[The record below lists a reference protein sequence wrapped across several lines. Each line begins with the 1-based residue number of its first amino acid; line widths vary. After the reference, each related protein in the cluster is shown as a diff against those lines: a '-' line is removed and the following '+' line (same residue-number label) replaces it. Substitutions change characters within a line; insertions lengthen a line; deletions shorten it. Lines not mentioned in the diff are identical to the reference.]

1 MSGDDRLRD
10 YLRRATA
17 DLQET
22 RRQLRDVTERAREP
36 IAIVG
41 MACRYPGGVATPEEL
56 WSLVAAGREGISG
69 FPTDRGW
76 DVDALYD
83 PDLTRPG
90 TSYVDRGGFLAGSGE
105 FDADFFGM
113 SPREATATDP
123 QQRLILETS
132 WEALEHAGVDPSG
145 LRRSR
150 TGVYVGVM
158 APDYAIG
165 YGRDV
170 PEAEGLLSTG
180 SHGSVV
186 SGRVAYAFG
195 LEGPAV
201 SVDTAC
207 SSSLVALH
215 LAAQALRSGECD
227 LALVGGVTVMSTPET
242 FTEFARQRGLA
253 PDGRVKAFADGA
265 DGTAWGEGAGV
276 LVVERL
282 SDARRHGHRVL
293 AVVRGSAVNQDGAS
307 NGLTAPNG
315 PSQERVISQ
324 ALTAAGLVAA
334 DVDVVE
340 AHGTGTALGDPIEAQ
355 ALLGTYGRGRR
366 TPLWLGSVKS
376 NLGHTQAAAGVA
388 GVIKMVMAMRHGLLP
403 KTLHVDAPSSK
414 VNWSG
419 GAVELLTEARQ
430 WPRAEGRPRRAGVS
444 SFGFSGTNAHVI
456 LEEPPVEDEAS
467 VSSGTEGP
475 AVPVP
480 VPVPVV
486 VSAKSEVALR
496 AQAERLAGFMAEHD
510 EADVLDVAVQLT
522 RRAGLEHRVVLPVA
536 AADREGLLAGLRA
549 LAAGELE
556 PASMVRGRVRPG
568 RVAVLFSGQGAQR
581 AGMGRELCAAFPVF
595 ARAFDE
601 ACSLLEAELTAEVVT
616 GLAGG
621 VGLREIILGEGDVLD
636 QTVFAQAGLF
646 AFETALYRL
655 LESFGVRPDFVAGHS
670 LGEIT
675 AAHVAGVL
683 DLADACRLVAARGR
697 LMQALPAGGA
707 MAAIGCGEEEIAPVL
722 AGHDQVAVAAVN
734 APGAVVVSGAAD
746 QVAEVVEWA
755 RQRGYR
761 TRPLRV
767 SHAFHSPLMEP
778 MLEEFAA
785 VAASLVFHPPTVAL
799 VSGVTGQP
807 AGSQITE
814 PGYWVEHVQQPVRF
828 ADVVTTLRG
837 HGVGCFIEAGPDAQL
852 TPMIEQTLAHHD
864 DEDRRDGEEPSAVAL
879 LRRDRDETAQLVAG
893 LGLAWTRGTGVD
905 WTAWPAWTP
914 GAGPRIGHLDLP
926 TYAFQRRYYW
936 LLPPGRPQ
944 SGGAAVTDRPSVFKV
959 AWRQLEPAS
968 AVATG
973 DTFVIDSTGV
983 ADADDVIERVRSA
996 LRTVLADLQG
1006 WFGEGDTRP
1015 VVVVTRGAVAV
1026 ADGEVPDPAQAA
1038 VWGLVRAAQS
1048 EEPGRI
1054 TLVDLD
1060 PEVEDAAVPAAVDG
1074 GEDGL
1079 ADDVRAALAC
1089 GEPEVALRGGGWWV
1103 PRLSH
1108 VESVGLDG
1116 RASSS
1121 PGGEEEGGEESV
1133 TAWPTDGTTLITGGT
1148 GGLGALVAR
1157 HLVTEHGVRHLL
1169 LVSRRGMDA
1178 PGAAE
1183 LRDELAGLNAEVT
1196 VAAVDVADRDALAAL
1211 LEGISDANPLRAVVH
1226 AAGVVDD
1233 GVISSLSAERVEA
1246 VLRPK
1251 VDAAWHLHELT
1262 RDGELARFVVFSS
1275 LAGVVDGAG
1284 QGNYAAA
1291 NAFVDALAVARAGE
1305 GLPAVSLAWGPWSE
1319 ERGMAGRIG
1328 ARDEARMRAAGLVSL
1343 TADQGLA
1350 LLDAGLEA
1358 GQPHLVAARFV
1369 PSALGRRGD
1378 LPAMLRELA
1387 GPAARPIVDPS
1398 EAPAAGTDGVPPVV
1412 AELAHLSAPQRQRR
1426 LLDVVCG
1433 QAAATLGHDSAE
1445 AIDADRPFQEFGFDS
1460 LTAVELRNRLHTVT
1474 GLRLTPTLVFDH
1486 PTPRALAAHLDAA
1499 LSGTVARRPVPAATP
1514 SGSAG
1519 DPIVVVGMACRFPGQ
1534 VTSPEDLWQLL
1545 VDDRDGITGFP
1556 TDRGWNL
1563 GSLFH
1568 PDPDHSGTSYV
1579 RTGGFLSGAAD
1590 FDPEFFALSP
1600 REAVAMDP
1608 QQRLILETSWEAL
1621 EQAGIDPSG
1630 LRGTPTGVF
1639 TGVMANDY
1647 GSGALTTPE
1656 AEGLVATGTQGSV
1669 VSGRVSYA
1677 FGLEGPAVSVD
1688 TACSSSLVA
1697 LHLAAQALRSGECD
1711 LALAGG
1717 VTVMATPDAFVE
1729 FSRQRG
1735 LAADGRCKSF
1745 AEAADGVGWG
1755 EGVGVLVVE
1764 RLSDARRN
1772 GHRVLAVLRGSA
1784 VNQDGAS
1791 NGLTAPN
1798 GPSQERV
1805 IAQALAAAELTPGDV
1820 DVVEAHGTGTAL
1832 GDPIEAQALLA
1843 AYGQDRQ
1850 SPLWLGSVKSNL
1862 GHTQAAAGVAGVIKM
1877 ILAMRHGLL
1886 PKTLHVDAPS
1896 SKVDWSGGAVEL
1908 LTEPQP
1914 WPQDAD
1920 RPRRAGVSSFG
1931 ISGTNA
1937 HVILEEPPAVGADTV
1952 APTAEIAADAVRD
1965 DGEPTQERAAISA
1978 TASDE
1983 MEDTA
1988 ATPLLPVLLSAK
2000 SEAALR
2006 AQAGRLAGFVAEHD
2020 AAGPVEVAAGLAR
2033 RAALEH
2039 RAVLPAADREAL
2051 LAGLRALATDEPAAA
2066 VVGRVRPGRVAVL
2079 FSGQGAQRP
2088 GMGRELYAAFPAF
2101 ARAFD
2106 EACELL
2112 EAELTAEVVT
2122 DLAGGMGLRGII
2134 LGEGDVLDQ
2143 TVFAQAGLFAF
2154 ETALYR
2160 LLESLG
2166 VRPDFVAGHSLG
2178 EITAAH
2184 VAGVLDLADACR
2196 LVAARGRLMQ
2206 ALPAGGAMA
2215 AIGCGE
2221 EEIAPVLAGHDQV
2234 AVAAVNAPG
2243 AVVVSG
2249 AAGQVEQVIEWA
2261 RQQGYRTRQLRV
2273 SHAFHSP
2280 LMEPMLAEFRQVV
2293 AGLTLR
2299 RPELALVSNVSGE
2312 LAGEEI
2318 TEPGYWV
2325 EHVRRPVRF
2334 ADTVTTLQGHG
2345 VGCFIEAGPDAQ
2357 LTPMI
2362 EQTLTHLDGEESSV
2376 VALLRRD
2383 RDETSQLIAGL
2394 GQAWTCGIGV
2404 DWTAWPTDPAGAR
2417 ADDLD
2422 LPTYPFQHR
2431 RYWLQSAPSGDPAAL
2446 GQTAADHPILGAVVE
2461 QPDGGAILTGR
2472 LSVTAQPWLVDHA
2485 INGTP
2490 ILPGTAFVELALHA
2504 GDQVGCPAVDELT
2517 LHTPLPIADTSGG
2530 IVVQVIVTAPGEDGR
2545 RQIGIHSKDD
2555 HGNWTRHA
2563 TGTLTP
2569 TPAIPADLSH
2579 AWPPPGAEPLN
2590 ATGLYDRLVDHGYGY
2605 GPAFHGLARAWQH
2618 GDDLY
2623 ADITLPE
2630 EAGQTTRYGLH
2641 PALFDATTHVALLAG
2656 EDAREG
2662 GPLIP
2667 FNWNGVTLHAIG
2679 ATALRVR
2686 LHPEPDGGFRLD
2698 LADPTGRPVATLETV
2713 ASRPAAEADPSA
2725 PTAASVARWV
2735 TEVVWRPL
2743 TGASAADNGGEP
2755 ALRDGTAVV
2764 DATGD
2769 VGDTAGDLPDKV
2781 RLRVGAVLAELQA
2794 RLAEE
2799 DQQPVLVATR
2809 GAVAV
2814 TDGET
2819 PDPAGAAVWGLVR
2832 AAQQEH
2838 PGRITLVDLE
2848 PARTRGR
2855 TAAADGRGA
2864 QSKLSTLESSALSG
2878 DEPEVA
2884 IRSDRSWVPR
2894 LERARLG
2901 EEPAAVAWPVDG
2913 TTLITGGTGGLGALV
2928 ARHLVAEHGVRHLLL
2943 VSRRGLDAPGAAE
2956 LRDELAEQGAEV
2968 TVAACDVADRD
2979 ALAVLLEGIS
2989 DANPLRA
2996 VVHAAGVVDDGVI
3009 SSLSAERV
3017 GAVLRPKVDAAWH
3030 LDELTRKRDVAR
3042 FVVFSSLAGTLG
3054 AAGQGNYA
3062 AANAALDAF
3071 AVSRVGAGLPA
3082 VSLAWGVWDAEEGMA
3097 GRLSDRERE
3106 RMVREGLIPLS
3117 AGVGLSVLDRVV
3129 AEDRRGVV
3137 VAAGWSLGA
3146 LRAGSAER
3154 LPALLRDLVGVRR
3167 RAAADVP
3174 AGGGSFAD
3182 RLADLSAA
3190 ERQAAVTELVRA
3202 QAAAVLGYGAAES
3215 VPVDRAFQELGV
3227 DSLMAVDLRNRLG
3240 RAVGLTLPATL
3251 IFDHPSVKALTEFV
3265 LRRLVGGQ
3273 ADQRRTRRPAA
3284 VTDDP
3289 VVIVGMA
3296 CRYPGGVD
3304 DPERLWRL
3312 LVDGVDTVG
3321 GFPGDRGWDV
3331 AGLYDP
3337 EPGKPGRSY
3346 AREGGFLY
3354 GAAEF
3359 DPAFFG
3365 ISPRE
3370 AAEMDPQERQ
3380 FLEVCWAGLERA
3392 GIDPT
3397 SLRESSA
3404 GVFAGVM
3411 YHDYAP
3417 SGTGGAT
3424 ISGRVAYTLGLEG
3437 PAVSVDTACSS
3448 SLVALHLA
3456 AQALRS
3462 GECDLAL
3469 AGGVTV
3475 MATPDAFV
3483 EFSRQRG
3490 LAADGRCKSFAE
3502 AADGVGWG
3510 EGVGVLVVERLSD
3523 ARRNGHRVLAVLRGS
3538 AVNHDGASN
3547 GLTAPNGPSQER
3559 VIAQALASAGIGP
3572 EQVDVVEGHGTGT
3585 ALGDPI
3591 EAQAL
3596 LAAYGQDRQSP
3607 LWLGSVKSNLGHT
3620 QAAAGV
3626 AGIIKMILAM
3636 RHGLLPKTL
3645 HVDAPSSKVDWSG
3658 GTVELLT
3665 EAQPW
3670 PRAADRTRRAGV
3682 SSFGISGT
3690 NAHIILEEPPAEE
3703 EPLREPRTGE
3713 PSGERDSHAATTAEG
3728 DPVPM
3733 PVAVSAKSE
3742 AALRAQAGQLAE
3754 FMTEHDEADVLD
3766 VAVELTR
3773 RAALE
3778 HRAVLPAADREGLLA
3793 GLRALITGEPA
3804 AAVVGRVRPGRVA
3817 VLFSGQGA
3825 QRPGMGRE
3833 LYAAFPVFARAF
3845 DEACELLEA
3854 ELTAEVVTDLAG
3866 GVRLR
3871 ELILGEGDGS
3881 AADGVLDQTVFAQ
3894 AGLFAFETALFR
3906 LLESFGVRPDFVA
3919 GHSLGEI
3926 TAAHVAGVLDL
3937 ADACRL
3943 VAARGPLMQALP
3955 AGGAMAAIGCGEEE
3969 IAPVLHGDISVAAV
3983 NAPGA
3988 VVVSG
3993 AAEQVAEVVE
4003 WAQQQGYRTRQLRV
4017 SHAFHSPLMEP
4028 MLAEFEQV
4036 VAGLTL
4042 RRPELAL
4049 VSNVSGELAGEEITD
4064 PGYWVEHV
4072 RRPVR
4077 FADTVT
4083 TLQGHGVSCF
4093 IEAGPDAQLT
4103 PMIEQALAHDDNED
4117 SRDGEAPSVVALLRR
4132 DRDETAQLVAGLG
4145 LAWTRGIGVDWT
4157 AWPTGA
4163 RPGHLDLPTY
4173 PFQHRRYWVHS
4184 APAGDPAALGLG
4196 AADHPILGAVVEQP
4210 DGGAILTG
4218 RLSVTAQPWLVD
4230 HAINGTP
4237 ILPGTAF
4244 VELALRAGDQVGCPV
4259 IDELTLHAPL
4269 PIPDTTESITLQIIL
4284 SSPDE
4289 DGRHQ
4294 IGIHSKDDHGHWTQ
4308 HATGTLTPVI
4318 PADTP
4323 ADLSDAWPPPG
4334 AQPLDTTG
4342 LYDRLVDHGYG
4353 YGPAFH
4359 GLTRAWADGDDL
4371 YAEVSLPTDVAD
4383 PAGYGVH
4390 PALLDAALHVGML
4403 AGQDGG
4409 QGEEGPLIP
4418 FNWNGITLHAAGA
4431 TTLRV
4436 RSRRLD
4442 GDAVTRLDVADPAG
4456 RPVVS
4461 VEALTARPLAP
4472 GQLSGAVPSRW
4483 LYEVA
4488 WRPLAAEISAGA
4500 GALDVA
4506 MLNVAS
4512 SAGAGSAAPG
4522 AGAGGAEP
4530 VDGDVPVRVRRA
4542 VGDVLGELQTWL
4554 AEGDTRPVVVV
4565 TRGAV
4570 AVADGETPD
4579 PAQAAVW
4586 GLVRAAQAEEPGR
4599 ITLVDLD
4606 PEAQDAQAAF
4616 GEEGASASAV
4626 PVTIDGSEDG
4636 LSGGVRAA
4644 LASGEPE
4651 VALRD
4656 GRLWASRMTHI
4667 TSPDPDGGAFSPGKV
4682 GGKDADMTWPVD
4694 GTTLITGGT
4703 GGLGAL
4709 VARHLVVEH
4718 GVRHLLL
4725 VSRRGLDAPGA
4736 AELRD
4741 ELAEQGAE
4749 VTVAACDVGDRDALA
4764 ALLEGISDAN
4774 PLRAVVHAAGVVDD
4788 GVISSLSAERVE
4800 AVLRPKVDA
4809 AWHLDEL
4816 TRKRDVARFVVFSSL
4831 AGTLGAAG
4839 QGNYAAANAALD
4851 ALAVSRVGAGLPAVS
4866 LAWGVWDAEE
4876 GMAGRL
4882 SDRERE
4888 RMVREGL
4895 IPLSAGVGLS
4905 VLDRVVAEDRRGV
4918 VVAAGWS
4925 LGALRAGPAER
4936 LPALLRDLVG
4946 VRRRAAADVP
4956 AGGGSFADRL
4966 ADLSAAERQAAVLEL
4981 VRARAA
4987 AVLGHDSPASV
4998 PVDQAFQELGVDS
5011 LAAVE
5016 LRNGLGAA
5024 LGLRLPTT
5032 LVFDHPSVR
5041 AVVDYLIK
5049 RIAPKTDG
5057 GDHGAADGRDE
5068 TAIRAALQTVPLAT
5082 LRAAGLLD
5090 ALLELAGVR
5099 PDGANGAAAPDETAD
5114 LDAIDEL
5121 DAESLIRM
5129 ALNNGQPDD
5138 ETEEG

>member
-22 RRQLRDVTERAREP
+22 RRQLREVTERAREP

-56 WSLVAAGREGISG
+56 WTLVADGREGFSG

-83 PDLTRPG
+83 PDLSRPG
-90 TSYVDRGGFLAGSGE
+90 TSYVNRGGFLESSGQ

-253 PDGRVKAFADGA
+253 PDGRVKAFADAA
-265 DGTAWGEGAGV
+265 DGTAWGEGVGV

-282 SDARRHGHRVL
+282 SDARRNGHRVL

-315 PSQERVISQ
+315 PSQERVIAQ
-324 ALTAAGLVAA
+324 ALAAAGLVSA

-355 ALLGTYGRGRR
+355 ALLATYGRGRR
-366 TPLWLGSVKS
+366 SPLWLGSVKS

-430 WPRAEGRPRRAGVS
+430 WPRVEGRPRRAGVS

-456 LEEPPVEDEAS
+456 LEEPPVEEPTAEEAS
-467 VSSGTEGP
+467 SGP
-475 AVPVP
+475 AVP

-486 VSAKSEVALR
+486 VSAKSEAALR
-496 AQAERLAGFMAEHD
+496 AQAGRLAGFVAEHGQV
-510 EADVLDVAVQLT
+510 DVLDVAVALT
-522 RRAGLEHRVVLPVA
+522 RRAGLEHRVVVPVA
-536 AADREGLLAGLRA
+536 AADRDGLLAGLRA
-549 LAAGELE
+549 LAAGE
-556 PASMVRGRVRPG
+556 PAASVVQGRVRPG
-568 RVAVLFSGQGAQR
+568 RVAVVFSGQGAQR
-581 AGMGRELCAAFPVF
+581 AGMGRELYTAFPVF

-601 ACSLLEAELTAEVVT
+601 ACALLEAEFSAADV
-616 GLAGG
+616 AGD
-621 VGLREIILGEGDVLD
+621 LREIILGERGADGVLD

-670 LGEIT
+670 LGEIS

-707 MAAIGCGEEEIAPVL
+707 MAAIGCGEDEIVPVL
-722 AGHDQVAVAAVN
+722 HGDVSVAAVN
-734 APGAVVVSGAAD
+734 APGAVVVSGAAGQVD
-746 QVAEVVEWA
+746 QVVEWA
-755 RQRGYR
+755 RERGYR

-778 MLEEFAA
+778 MLAEFAA
-785 VAASLVFHPPTVAL
+785 VASSLAFHPPTVAL
-799 VSGVTGQP
+799 VSGVSGQL
-807 AGSQITE
+807 AGPRITE
-814 PGYWVEHVQQPVRF
+814 PGYWVEHVQRAVRF

-837 HGVGCFIEAGPDAQL
+837 NGVGCFLEAGPDAQL
-852 TPMIEQTLAHHD
+852 APMIEQTLAY
-864 DEDRRDGEEPSAVAL
+864 EDGEEPSVVAL

-893 LGLAWTRGTGVD
+893 LGQAWTSGTGVD
-905 WTAWPAWTP
+905 WTAWPAWAT
-914 GAGPRIGHLDLP
+914 GAGRAGARIGDLDLP
-926 TYAFQRRYYW
+926 TYAFQRRHYW

-944 SGGAAVTDRPSVFKV
+944 SGGAAGTDRPSVFEV
-959 AWRQLEPAS
+959 AWRQAGAAS
-968 AVATG
+968 APLGAADAG
-973 DTFVIDSTGV
+973 DTLVIDSTDG
-983 ADADDVIERVRSA
+983 AQDAGDVIERVRSA
-996 LRTVLADLQG
+996 LRTVLGDLQG
-1006 WFGEGDTRP
+1006 WFTEGDPRP
-1015 VVVVTRGAVAV
+1015 VAVVTRGAVAV
-1026 ADGEVPDPAQAA
+1026 ADGETPDPVQAA

-1054 TLVDLD
+1054 TLIDLD
-1060 PEVEDAAVPAAVDG
+1060 PEPEGAQAALGEEEASASAVPAAVDG

-1079 ADDVRAALAC
+1079 ADEVRAALAC
-1089 GEPEVALRGGGWWV
+1089 GEPEVALRGGGLWV

-1108 VESVGLDG
+1108 VESVDPDG
-1116 RASSS
+1116 GASSS
-1121 PGGEEEGGEESV
+1121 PVEGEEGV
-1133 TAWPTDGTTLITGGT
+1133 AAWPVEGTTLITGGT

-1157 HLVTEHGVRHLL
+1157 HLVAEHGVRHLV
-1169 LVSRRGMDA
+1169 LVSRRGLDA

-1183 LRDELAGLNAEVT
+1183 LRDELAGQGAEVA
-1196 VAAVDVADRDALAAL
+1196 VAACDVADRDALAAL
-1211 LEGISDANPLRAVVH
+1211 LEDVPDLRAVVH

-1233 GVISSLSAERVEA
+1233 GVITSLSAERVES

-1262 RDGELARFVVFSS
+1262 RDSGLARFVVFSS

-1291 NAFVDALAVARAGE
+1291 NAFVDALAVTRAAA

-1319 ERGMAGRIG
+1319 ERGMAGRID

-1343 TADQGLA
+1343 TAGQGLA
-1350 LLDAGLEA
+1350 LLDAGLQTGRA
-1358 GQPHLVAARFV
+1358 LLVPARFD
-1369 PSALGRRGD
+1369 PAALGRRGD
-1378 LPAMLRELA
+1378 LPALLRELA
-1387 GPAARPIVDPS
+1387 GPAARPT
-1398 EAPAAGTDGVPPVV
+1398 AASGASADDADGGVRPVV
-1412 AELAHLSAPQRQRR
+1412 AELAHLSAQQRQRR

-1433 QAAATLGHDSAE
+1433 EAAATLGHDSAQ
-1445 AIDADRPFQEFGFDS
+1445 AIDADRPFHEFGFDS
-1460 LTAVELRNRLHTVT
+1460 LTAVELRNRLHAVT

-1486 PTPRALAAHLDAA
+1486 PTPRALATHLDAA
-1499 LSGTVARRPVPAATP
+1499 LSGTVARRPVQAPPP
-1514 SGSAG
+1514 SGPAG

-1568 PDPDHSGTSYV
+1568 PDPDHAGTSYV
-1579 RTGGFLSGAAD
+1579 RTGGFLAGAAD

-1621 EQAGIDPSG
+1621 EHAGIDPAG

-1639 TGVMANDY
+1639 AGVMANDY
-1647 GSGALTTPE
+1647 GSGAVATPE

-1669 VSGRVSYA
+1669 VSGRVAYA

-1772 GHRVLAVLRGSA
+1772 GHRVLAVLAGSA

-1805 IAQALAAAELTPGDV
+1805 IAQALAVAGLTPSDV

-1914 WPQDAD
+1914 WTRAAD

-1937 HVILEEPPAVGADTV
+1937 HIILEEPPAEDEPLTREPSG
-1952 APTAEIAADAVRD
+1952 ERD
-1965 DGEPTQERAAISA
+1965 GRPA
-1978 TASDE
+1978 TAAEGDPAVSP
-1983 MEDTA
+1983 
-1988 ATPLLPVLLSAK
+1988 ATVPVVVSAK

-2006 AQAGRLAGFVAEHD
+2006 AAAGQLAGFVAEHD
-2020 AAGPVEVAAGLAR
+2020 EASPVEVAAGLTR
-2033 RAALEH
+2033 RAALEY
-2039 RAVLPAADREAL
+2039 RAVLPVADREGL
-2051 LAGLRALATDEPAAA
+2051 LAGLQALAAGEPAAA
-2066 VVGRVRPGRVAVL
+2066 VEGRVRPGRVALL
-2079 FSGQGAQRP
+2079 FSGQGAQRA
-2088 GMGRELYAAFPAF
+2088 GMGRELYAAFPVF

-2106 EACELL
+2106 EACALL
-2112 EAELTAEVVT
+2112 EAELDTAG
-2122 DLAGGMGLRGII
+2122 DLREII
-2134 LGEGDVLDQ
+2134 LGERGADGVLDQ

-2160 LLESLG
+2160 LLESFG
-2166 VRPDFVAGHSLG
+2166 VQPDFVAGHSLG
-2178 EITAAH
+2178 EISAAH

-2221 EEIAPVLAGHDQV
+2221 DEIAPVLAGFDQV

-2249 AAGQVEQVIEWA
+2249 AADQVAEVVEWA
-2261 RQQGYRTRQLRV
+2261 RERGYRTRPLRV

-2280 LMEPMLAEFRQVV
+2280 LMEPMLAEFEQVV

-2299 RPELALVSNVSGE
+2299 RPELALVSNVSGD
-2312 LAGEEI
+2312 LADEEV

-2334 ADTVTTLQGHG
+2334 ADTITTLRQHG
-2345 VGCFIEAGPDAQ
+2345 VSCFIEAGPDAQ

-2362 EQTLTHLDGEESSV
+2362 EQTLIDDEPSV

-2383 RDETSQLIAGL
+2383 RDETTQLVTGL
-2394 GQAWTCGIGV
+2394 GQAWTCGTAV
-2404 DWTAWPTDPAGAR
+2404 DWTAWPTGPANAR
-2417 ADDLD
+2417 TGD

-2472 LSVTAQPWLVDHA
+2472 LSVTAQPWLADHA
-2485 INGTP
+2485 INGTA
-2490 ILPGTAFVELALHA
+2490 ILPGTAVVELALRA
-2504 GDQVGCPAVDELT
+2504 GDQVGCPAIDELT
-2517 LHTPLPIADTSGG
+2517 LHTPLPIPDTTNDTSGG
-2530 IVVQVIVTAPGEDGR
+2530 VVVQVTVTGPDEDGR
-2545 RQIGIHSKDD
+2545 RQIGIHSKDE

-2569 TPAIPADLSH
+2569 TPFMPADLRH
-2579 AWPPPGAEPLN
+2579 AWPPPDAQPLEV
-2590 ATGLYDRLVDHGYGY
+2590 AGLYDRLVDHGYGY
-2605 GPAFHGLARAWQH
+2605 GPAFHGLTRAWKH

-2623 ADITLPE
+2623 AEVTLPE
-2630 EAGQTTRYGLH
+2630 AAGQTARYGLH
-2641 PALFDATTHVALLAG
+2641 PALFDATTHVVLLAG
-2656 EDAREG
+2656 EDDGEG
-2662 GPLIP
+2662 VPLIP

-2698 LADPTGRPVATLETV
+2698 LADPTGRPVATVETV
-2713 ASRPAAEADPSA
+2713 ASRPVAETDPSA
-2725 PTAASVARWV
+2725 PTAASVARWL

-2743 TGASAADNGGEP
+2743 TGASTGDGGEP
-2755 ALRDGTAVV
+2755 ALRDGTVVV

-2769 VGDTAGDLPDKV
+2769 DDAGDLPDRV
-2781 RLRVGAVLAELQA
+2781 RRRVAAVLAELQD

-2799 DQQPVLVATR
+2799 DERPVLVATR

-2814 TDGET
+2814 AEGET

-2848 PARTRGR
+2848 PARTGGP
-2855 TAAADGRGA
+2855 AA
-2864 QSKLSTLESSALSG
+2864 LESLALPG

-2884 IRSDRSWVPR
+2884 IRDDRTWVPR
-2894 LERARLG
+2894 LERAHLG
-2901 EEPAAVAWPVDG
+2901 EEPGTAWPVDG

-2928 ARHLVAEHGVRHLLL
+2928 ARHLVAEHGVRHLVL

-2956 LRDELAEQGAEV
+2956 LRDDLAGQGAEV

-2979 ALAVLLEGIS
+2979 ALAVLLEEIP
-2989 DANPLRA
+2989 DLRV
-2996 VVHAAGVVDDGVI
+2996 VVHAAGLVDDGVI
-3009 SSLSAERV
+3009 GSLSAERV
-3017 GAVLRPKVDAAWH
+3017 EGVLRPKVDAAWH

-3062 AANAALDAF
+3062 AANAALDAL
-3071 AVSRVGAGLPA
+3071 AVSRVSAGLPA

-3129 AEDRRGVV
+3129 AEGRRGVV
-3137 VAAGWSLGA
+3137 VAAGWSLGT

-3174 AGGGSFAD
+3174 VGGGSFAE
-3182 RLADLSAA
+3182 RLAELSAA
-3190 ERQAAVTELVRA
+3190 ERQAAVMELVRA

-3312 LVDGVDTVG
+3312 LVDGVDAVG

-3523 ARRNGHRVLAVLRGS
+3523 ARRNGHQVLAVLAGS
-3538 AVNHDGASN
+3538 AVNQDGASN

-3572 EQVDVVEGHGTGT
+3572 AQVDVVEGHGTGT

-3636 RHGLLPKTL
+3636 RHGVLPKTL

-3658 GTVELLT
+3658 GAVELLT
-3665 EAQPW
+3665 EPQPW
-3670 PRAADRTRRAGV
+3670 TRAADRPRRAGV

-3690 NAHIILEEPPAEE
+3690 NAHIILEEPPAED
-3703 EPLREPRTGE
+3703 EPLSRD
-3713 PSGERDSHAATTAEG
+3713 PSGERDGRPATAAEG
-3728 DPVPM
+3728 DPAVSPVTVP
-3733 PVAVSAKSE
+3733 VVVSAKSE
-3742 AALRAQAGQLAE
+3742 AALRAAAGQLAG
-3754 FMTEHDEADVLD
+3754 FVAEHDEASPVE
-3766 VAVELTR
+3766 VAAGLTR

-3778 HRAVLPAADREGLLA
+3778 YRAVLPAADREGLLA
-3793 GLRALITGEPA
+3793 GLQALAAGEPA
-3804 AAVVGRVRPGRVA
+3804 AAVEGRVRPGRVA
-3817 VLFSGQGA
+3817 LLFSGQGA
-3825 QRPGMGRE
+3825 QRAGMGRE

-3845 DEACELLEA
+3845 DEACALLESEFSA
-3854 ELTAEVVTDLAG
+3854 ADAAEVVGGLAG

-3871 ELILGEGDGS
+3871 EIILGQTDGS
-3881 AADGVLDQTVFAQ
+3881 EVAASDTAAGGVLDQTVFAQ
-3894 AGLFAFETALFR
+3894 AGLFAFETALYR
-3906 LLESFGVRPDFVA
+3906 LLESLGVQPDFVA

-3926 TAAHVAGVLDL
+3926 SAAHVAGVLDL

-3943 VAARGPLMQALP
+3943 VAARGRLMQALP
-3955 AGGAMAAIGCGEEE
+3955 TGGAMAAIGCGEEE
-3969 IAPVLHGDISVAAV
+3969 IAPVLAGHDQVAIAAV

-3993 AAEQVAEVVE
+3993 AADQVEQVIE
-4003 WAQQQGYRTRQLRV
+4003 WARQQGHRTRSLRV

-4042 RRPELAL
+4042 RRPKLTL
-4049 VSNVSGELAGEEITD
+4049 VSNVSGELAGEEIIE

-4077 FADTVT
+4077 FADTVA
-4083 TLQGHGVSCF
+4083 TLRGHGVGCF
-4093 IEAGPDAQLT
+4093 LEAGPDAQLT
-4103 PMIEQALAHDDNED
+4103 PMIEQTLANHEDGDAGSADGDD
-4117 SRDGEAPSVVALLRR
+4117 PTVVGLLRR
-4132 DRDETAQLVAGLG
+4132 DRDETAQLVTGLG
-4145 LAWTRGIGVDWT
+4145 LAWTRGLSVDWT
-4157 AWPTGA
+4157 AWTTGNGSA
-4163 RPGHLDLPTY
+4163 GTRIRHLDLPTY
-4173 PFQHRRYWVHS
+4173 PFQHRRYWLHT

-4218 RLSVTAQPWLVD
+4218 RLSVAAQSWLAD
-4230 HAINGTP
+4230 HAINGIA

-4244 VELALRAGDQVGCPV
+4244 VELALRAGDQVGCPA

-4269 PIPDTTESITLQIIL
+4269 PIPDSDGITLQIIL
-4284 SSPDE
+4284 SPPDE

-4294 IGIHSKDDHGHWTQ
+4294 IGIHSKDDHGNWTQ
-4308 HATGTLTPVI
+4308 HASGTLTPTPSI
-4318 PADTP
+4318 PV
-4323 ADLSDAWPPPG
+4323 DLLHAWPPPD
-4334 AQPLDTTG
+4334 AQPLDVAG
-4342 LYDRLVDHGYG
+4342 LYDRLIDHGYG

-4359 GLTRAWADGDDL
+4359 GLTNAWKNGDDL

-4383 PAGYGVH
+4383 PVGYGVH
-4390 PALLDAALHVGML
+4390 PALLDAAMHVGML
-4403 AGQDGG
+4403 AGQDAG
-4409 QGEEGPLIP
+4409 QEEAGPLIP
-4418 FNWNGITLHAAGA
+4418 FNWNGVALHAAGA
-4431 TTLRV
+4431 TSLRV
-4436 RSRRLD
+4436 RLRRLE
-4442 GDAVTRLDVADPAG
+4442 GEAVTRLDVADSSG

-4461 VEALTARPLAP
+4461 VEELTARPLTP
-4472 GQLSGAVPSRW
+4472 EQLSGAVPDRW

-4488 WRPLAAEISAGA
+4488 WRPLATNEREAAA
-4500 GALDVA
+4500 GALDVTVLDA
-4506 MLNVAS
+4506 AS
-4512 SAGAGSAAPG
+4512 AVGAGSAARG
-4522 AGAGGAEP
+4522 AGAGDGRP

-4542 VGDVLGELQTWL
+4542 VGHVLGELQTWL
-4554 AEGDTRPVVVV
+4554 AEGDTRPMVVV

-4570 AVADGETPD
+4570 AVADGEVPD

-4599 ITLVDLD
+4599 ITLIDLD
-4606 PEAQDAQAAF
+4606 PEL
-4616 GEEGASASAV
+4616 EGAQASAV
-4626 PVTIDGSEDG
+4626 PVTIDGGEDG
-4636 LSGGVRAA
+4636 LQGGVRTA
-4644 LASGEPE
+4644 LALGEPE
-4651 VALRD
+4651 VALRG

-4667 TSPDPDGGAFSPGKV
+4667 ASPGGAFPSPGAA
-4682 GGKDADMTWPVD
+4682 GQDADVMWPVD

-4709 VARHLVVEH
+4709 VARHLVAEH
-4718 GVRHLLL
+4718 GVRHLVL

-4741 ELAEQGAE
+4741 ELVGQGAE

-4764 ALLEGISDAN
+4764 VLLEEIPD
-4774 PLRAVVHAAGVVDD
+4774 LRVVVHAAGLVDD
-4788 GVISSLSAERVE
+4788 GVIGSLSAERVE
-4800 AVLRPKVDA
+4800 GVLRPKVDA

-4905 VLDRVVAEDRRGV
+4905 VLDRVVAEGRRGV

-4925 LGALRAGPAER
+4925 LGTLRAGSAER

-4956 AGGGSFADRL
+4956 AGGDSFAERL
-4966 ADLSAAERQAAVLEL
+4966 AELPAAERQAAVMEL

-4987 AVLGHDSPASV
+4987 AVLGHDTPASV

-5016 LRNGLGAA
+5016 LRNGLGSA

-5057 GDHGAADGRDE
+5057 GGHGAANGRDE

-5090 ALLELAGVR
+5090 ALLELAGVH
-5099 PDGANGAAAPDETAD
+5099 PEGTNGAAAPDEAAD

-5129 ALNNGQPDD
+5129 ALNNGEPDD
-5138 ETEEG
+5138 EIEEG

>member
-22 RRQLRDVTERAREP
+22 RRQLREVTERAREP

-56 WSLVAAGREGISG
+56 WNLVADGREGFSG

-83 PDLTRPG
+83 PELSRPG
-90 TSYVDRGGFLAGSGE
+90 TSYVNRGGFLEGSGQ

-253 PDGRVKAFADGA
+253 PDGRVKAFADAA
-265 DGTAWGEGAGV
+265 DGTAWGEGVGV

-282 SDARRHGHRVL
+282 SDARRNGHRVL

-324 ALTAAGLVAA
+324 ALTAAGLVSA

-355 ALLGTYGRGRR
+355 ALLATYGRGRR
-366 TPLWLGSVKS
+366 SPLWLGSVKS

-430 WPRAEGRPRRAGVS
+430 WPRVEGRPRRAGVS

-456 LEEPPVEDEAS
+456 LEEPPVEEPSVGEAS
-467 VSSGTEGP
+467 SGP
-475 AVPVP
+475 A

-486 VSAKSEVALR
+486 VSAKSEAALR
-496 AQAERLAGFMAEHD
+496 AQAGRLAGFVAQHD
-510 EADVLDVAVQLT
+510 QVDVLDVAVGLT
-522 RRAGLEHRVVLPVA
+522 RRAGLEHRAVVPVA

-549 LAAGELE
+549 LAAGE
-556 PASMVRGRVRPG
+556 PMASVVQGRVRPG
-568 RVAVLFSGQGAQR
+568 RVGVLFSGQGAQR
-581 AGMGRELCAAFPVF
+581 PGMGRELYAAFPVF

-601 ACSLLEAELTAEVVT
+601 ACALLEGEFAS
-616 GLAGG
+616 G
-621 VGLREIILGEGDVLD
+621 VGLREIILGEGGADGVLD
-636 QTVFAQAGLF
+636 QTVYAQAGLF

-655 LESFGVRPDFVAGHS
+655 LESFGVRPEFVAGHS

-707 MAAIGCGEEEIAPVL
+707 MAAIGCGEDEVAAVL
-722 AGHDQVAVAAVN
+722 AGLDQVAVAAVN
-734 APGAVVVSGAAD
+734 APGAVVVSGAAG
-746 QVAEVVEWA
+746 QVEQVVEWA
-755 RQRGYR
+755 RERGHR

-778 MLEEFAA
+778 MLAEFAA
-785 VAASLVFHPPTVAL
+785 VAGSLAFHPPTVAL
-799 VSGVTGQP
+799 VSGVSGQL
-807 AGSQITE
+807 AGPQITE
-814 PGYWVEHVQQPVRF
+814 PGYWVEHVHRPVRF

-837 HGVGCFIEAGPDAQL
+837 NGVGCFLEVGPDAQL
-852 TPMIEQTLAHHD
+852 TPMIEQTLAYQ
-864 DEDRRDGEEPSAVAL
+864 DGEESSVVAL
-879 LRRDRDETAQLVAG
+879 LRRDRDETTQLVAG
-893 LGLAWTRGTGVD
+893 LGLAWTSGTGVD
-905 WTAWPAWTP
+905 WTAWPAWPTG
-914 GAGPRIGHLDLP
+914 GARVGDLDLP
-926 TYAFQRRYYW
+926 TYAFQRRHYW

-944 SGGAAVTDRPSVFKV
+944 SGGAAVTDRPSVFEV
-959 AWRQLEPAS
+959 AWRQMAAAS
-968 AVATG
+968 APLSTAAAG
-973 DTFVIDSTGV
+973 DPFVIDSTDG
-983 ADADDVIERVRSA
+983 AQDAGDVIVRVRSA
-996 LRTVLADLQG
+996 LRTVLGDLQG
-1006 WFGEGDTRP
+1006 WFAEGDPRP
-1015 VVVVTRGAVAV
+1015 VVVVTRGAVAA
-1026 ADGEVPDPAQAA
+1026 ADGETPDPAQAA

-1054 TLVDLD
+1054 TLIDLD
-1060 PEVEDAAVPAAVDG
+1060 PEPEGAQGTSTSAVPVTIDG
-1074 GEDGL
+1074 GGDGL
-1079 ADDVRAALAC
+1079 ADDVRAALAL
-1089 GEPEVALRGGGWWV
+1089 GEPEVALRGGGLWV

-1108 VESVGLDG
+1108 VESVDPDG
-1116 RASSS
+1116 GASSS
-1121 PGGEEEGGEESV
+1121 PVGGEEPGA
-1133 TAWPTDGTTLITGGT
+1133 AWPVDGTTLITGGT

-1157 HLVTEHGVRHLL
+1157 HLVAEHGVRHLV
-1169 LVSRRGMDA
+1169 LVSRRGLDA
-1178 PGAAE
+1178 PDAAE
-1183 LRDELAGLNAEVT
+1183 LRDELAGQGAEVT
-1196 VAAVDVADRDALAAL
+1196 VAACDVADRDALAVL
-1211 LEGISDANPLRAVVH
+1211 LEGISEARPLRAVVH

-1233 GVISSLSAERVEA
+1233 GVISSLSVERVEA

-1262 RDGELARFVVFSS
+1262 RDAGLARFVLFSS

-1291 NAFVDALAVARAGE
+1291 NAFVDALAVARAAA

-1343 TADQGLA
+1343 TAGQGLA
-1350 LLDAGLEA
+1350 LLDAGLQT
-1358 GQPHLVAARFV
+1358 GLPLLVPARFD
-1369 PSALGRRGD
+1369 PAALGRRGAD
-1378 LPAMLRELA
+1378 LPALLRELA
-1387 GPAARPIVDPS
+1387 GPAARPAAAPS
-1398 EAPAAGTDGVPPVV
+1398 GAPADGADGGVRPVV

-1433 QAAATLGHDSAE
+1433 EAAATLGHDSAQ

-1460 LTAVELRNRLHTVT
+1460 LTAVELRNRLHAVT

-1486 PTPRALAAHLDAA
+1486 PTPRALATHLDAA
-1499 LSGTVARRPVPAATP
+1499 LSGTVARRPVQAAP
-1514 SGSAG
+1514 SSGPDG

-1545 VDDRDGITGFP
+1545 VDDRDGVTGFP

-1568 PDPDHSGTSYV
+1568 PDPDHAGTSYV

-1621 EQAGIDPSG
+1621 EHAGIDPSG

-1639 TGVMANDY
+1639 AGVMANDY
-1647 GSGALTTPE
+1647 GSGAVATPE

-1764 RLSDARRN
+1764 RLSDARRR
-1772 GHRVLAVLRGSA
+1772 GHRVLAVLAGSA

-1805 IAQALAAAELTPGDV
+1805 IAQALAAAGLTPGDV

-1843 AYGQDRQ
+1843 AYGQDRE

-1862 GHTQAAAGVAGVIKM
+1862 GHTQAAAGVAGIIKM

-1914 WPQDAD
+1914 WAPAAD

-1937 HVILEEPPAVGADTV
+1937 HVILEEPPAEEPSAVGTV
-1952 APTAEIAADAVRD
+1952 QD
-1965 DGEPTQERAAISA
+1965 DGKPTQERAAIPDAASA
-1978 TASDE
+1978 EA
-1983 MEDTA
+1983 EDTV
-1988 ATPLLPVLLSAK
+1988 TLSVLPVVVSAK

-2006 AQAGRLAGFVAEHD
+2006 AQADRLAGFLAEHD
-2020 AAGPVEVAAGLAR
+2020 DAAPVEVAAGLAR

-2039 RAVLPAADREAL
+2039 RVVLPVADREGL
-2051 LAGLRALATDEPAAA
+2051 LAELRALAAGDLESATT

-2088 GMGRELYAAFPAF
+2088 GMGRELYAAFPVF

-2106 EACELL
+2106 EACALL
-2112 EAELTAEVVT
+2112 EGEFSAADEVVGG
-2122 DLAGGMGLRGII
+2122 LAGGAGLREII
-2134 LGEGDVLDQ
+2134 LGEGGADGVLDQ

-2166 VRPDFVAGHSLG
+2166 IQPDFVAGHSLG

-2221 EEIAPVLAGHDQV
+2221 DEIAAVLAGLDQV

-2249 AAGQVEQVIEWA
+2249 AADQVEQVVEWA

-2280 LMEPMLAEFRQVV
+2280 LMEPMLAEFEQVV

-2312 LAGEEI
+2312 LADEEV

-2325 EHVRRPVRF
+2325 EHVRRPVRL
-2334 ADTVTTLQGHG
+2334 ADTITTLREHG
-2345 VGCFIEAGPDAQ
+2345 VSCFIEAGPDAQ

-2362 EQTLTHLDGEESSV
+2362 EQTLTHDDGEEPSV

-2383 RDETSQLIAGL
+2383 RDEATQLITAL

-2404 DWTAWPTDPAGAR
+2404 DWTVWTAFAR
-2417 ADDLD
+2417 TGDLD

-2472 LSVTAQPWLVDHA
+2472 LSVTAQSWLADHA
-2485 INGTP
+2485 INGTA
-2490 ILPGTAFVELALHA
+2490 ILPGTAFVELALRA
-2504 GDQVGCPAVDELT
+2504 GDQVGCPAIDELT
-2517 LHTPLPIADTSGG
+2517 LHTPLPIPDTSGG
-2530 IVVQVIVTAPGEDGR
+2530 VVVQVTVAGPDEDGR

-2555 HGNWTRHA
+2555 HGSWTRHA
-2563 TGTLTP
+2563 SGTLTP
-2569 TPAIPADLSH
+2569 TPFMPADLRH
-2579 AWPPPGAEPLN
+2579 AWPPPGAQPLEV
-2590 ATGLYDRLVDHGYGY
+2590 AGLYDRLVDQGYGY
-2605 GPAFHGLARAWQH
+2605 GPAFHGLTAAWKH
-2618 GDDLY
+2618 GEDLY
-2623 ADITLPE
+2623 ADVTLPE
-2630 EAGQTTRYGLH
+2630 EAGQTARYGLH
-2641 PALFDATTHVALLAG
+2641 PALFDATTHVVLLAG
-2656 EDAREG
+2656 EDARESS
-2662 GPLIP
+2662 PLIP

-2686 LHPEPDGGFRLD
+2686 LHPDPDGGFRLD
-2698 LADPTGRPVATLETV
+2698 LADPTGRPVATVETV
-2713 ASRPAAEADPSA
+2713 ASRLVAETDPSA
-2725 PTAASVARWV
+2725 PTAASLARWV

-2743 TGASAADNGGEP
+2743 TGASTDDGEES
-2755 ALRDGTAVV
+2755 ALREGAVVV

-2769 VGDTAGDLPDKV
+2769 ADDDAGDLPDRV
-2781 RLRVGAVLAELQA
+2781 RRRVGAVLAELQD

-2799 DQQPVLVATR
+2799 DGRPVLVATR

-2814 TDGET
+2814 ADGET

-2832 AAQQEH
+2832 AAQQEY

-2848 PARTRGR
+2848 QVRTGGPA
-2855 TAAADGRGA
+2855 AHPE
-2864 QSKLSTLESSALSG
+2864 LSTLENSTLPG
-2878 DEPEVA
+2878 DEPEMA
-2884 IRSDRSWVPR
+2884 IRSDRTWVPR

-2901 EEPAAVAWPVDG
+2901 EEPGAAWPVDG

-2928 ARHLVAEHGVRHLLL
+2928 ARHLVVEHGVRHLVL
-2943 VSRRGLDAPGAAE
+2943 VSRRGLGAPGAAE
-2956 LRDELAEQGAEV
+2956 LRDELAGQGAEV
-2968 TVAACDVADRD
+2968 TIAACDVADRD
-2979 ALAVLLEGIS
+2979 ALAVLLEEIP
-2989 DANPLRA
+2989 DARPLRA
-2996 VVHAAGVVDDGVI
+2996 VVHAAGLVDDGVI
-3009 SSLSAERV
+3009 SSLSVERV
-3017 GAVLRPKVDAAWH
+3017 GAVLRPKVDAAWY
-3030 LDELTRKRDVAR
+3030 LDELTRKGDVAR

-3062 AANAALDAF
+3062 AANAALDAL

-3106 RMVREGLIPLS
+3106 RMVREGLVPLS

-3129 AEDRRGVV
+3129 AEGRRGVV
-3137 VAAGWSLGA
+3137 VAAGWSLSA

-3167 RAAADVP
+3167 RAAADAP

-3182 RLADLSAA
+3182 RLAELPAA
-3190 ERQAAVTELVRA
+3190 ERQAAVMELVRA

-3312 LVDGVDTVG
+3312 LVDGVDAVG

-3523 ARRNGHRVLAVLRGS
+3523 ARRRGHRVLAVLAGS
-3538 AVNHDGASN
+3538 AVNQDGASN

-3572 EQVDVVEGHGTGT
+3572 AQVDVVEGHGTGT

-3658 GTVELLT
+3658 GAVELLT
-3665 EAQPW
+3665 EPQPW
-3670 PRAADRTRRAGV
+3670 TRDADRPRRAGV

-3703 EPLREPRTGE
+3703 EP
-3713 PSGERDSHAATTAEG
+3713 SGGRDSRPATAAEA
-3728 DPVPM
+3728 DSAVAPVPV
-3733 PVAVSAKSE
+3733 PVVVSAKSE
-3742 AALRAQAGQLAE
+3742 AALRAQAGQLAG
-3754 FMTEHDEADVLD
+3754 FVAEHDDAGPVE
-3766 VAVELTR
+3766 VAAGLTR

-3778 HRAVLPAADREGLLA
+3778 YRAVLPAADREGLLA
-3793 GLRALITGEPA
+3793 GLRALAAGEP
-3804 AAVVGRVRPGRVA
+3804 VVGELAAGGLAASAVQGRVA

-3833 LYAAFPVFARAF
+3833 LYGAFPVFARAF
-3845 DEACELLEA
+3845 DEACALLEDEFSA
-3854 ELTAEVVTDLAG
+3854 ADEVVGGLAG
-3866 GVRLR
+3866 GAGLR
-3871 ELILGEGDGS
+3871 EIILGEGG
-3881 AADGVLDQTVFAQ
+3881 ADGVLDQTVFAQ
-3894 AGLFAFETALFR
+3894 AGLFAFETALYR
-3906 LLESFGVRPDFVA
+3906 LLESLGIQPDFVA

-3926 TAAHVAGVLDL
+3926 SAAHVAGVLNL

-3943 VAARGPLMQALP
+3943 VAARGRLMQALP

-3969 IAPVLHGDISVAAV
+3969 IAPALAEHDQVAVAAV

-3993 AAEQVAEVVE
+3993 AADQVEQVID
-4003 WAQQQGYRTRQLRV
+4003 WARQQGHRTRQLRV

-4049 VSNVSGELAGEEITD
+4049 VSNVSGELAGDEVTQ

-4077 FADTVT
+4077 FAESIT
-4083 TLQGHGVSCF
+4083 TLREHGVGSF
-4093 IEAGPDAQLT
+4093 LEAGPDAQLT
-4103 PMIEQALAHDDNED
+4103 PMIEQTLAHHEED
-4117 SRDGEAPSVVALLRR
+4117 GDAGNADGGDPTVVGLLRR
-4132 DRDETAQLVAGLG
+4132 DRDEIAQLIIGLG
-4145 LAWTRGIGVDWT
+4145 QAWTCGIGVDWT
-4157 AWPTGA
+4157 AWTAFA
-4163 RPGHLDLPTY
+4163 RTSDLDLPTY
-4173 PFQHRRYWVHS
+4173 PFQHRRYWLHS

-4218 RLSVTAQPWLVD
+4218 RLSVTAQSWLAD
-4230 HAINGTP
+4230 HAINGTA

-4244 VELALRAGDQVGCPV
+4244 VELALRAGDQVGCPA

-4269 PIPDTTESITLQIIL
+4269 PIPDTDGITLQLIL
-4284 SSPDE
+4284 SPPDE

-4294 IGIHSKDDHGHWTQ
+4294 IGIHSKDDHGNWTR
-4308 HATGTLTPVI
+4308 HASGTLSPTPSI
-4318 PADTP
+4318 PAD
-4323 ADLSDAWPPPG
+4323 LLHAWPPPD
-4334 AQPLDTTG
+4334 AQPLDVAG
-4342 LYDRLVDHGYG
+4342 LYDRLIDHGYG

-4359 GLTRAWADGDDL
+4359 GLTRAWESGDDL

-4390 PALLDAALHVGML
+4390 PALLDAAMHVGML
-4403 AGQDGG
+4403 AGQDAG
-4409 QGEEGPLIP
+4409 QAEGGPLIP
-4418 FNWNGITLHAAGA
+4418 FNWNGVALHAAGA
-4431 TTLRV
+4431 TSLRV
-4436 RSRRLD
+4436 RLRRLE
-4442 GDAVTRLDVADPAG
+4442 GDAVTRLDVADSSG

-4461 VEALTARPLAP
+4461 VEELTARPLAP
-4472 GQLSGAVPSRW
+4472 EQLSGAVPDRW
-4483 LYEVA
+4483 LYEVT
-4488 WRPLAAEISAGA
+4488 WRPLATNEPGAAA
-4500 GALDVA
+4500 GALDVT
-4506 MLNVAS
+4506 MLDAAS
-4512 SAGAGSAAPG
+4512 AGGAGSAARG
-4522 AGAGGAEP
+4522 AGA
-4530 VDGDVPVRVRRA
+4530 GDVPVRVRRTA
-4542 VGDVLGELQTWL
+4542 GHVLGELQTWL

-4570 AVADGETPD
+4570 AVADGEVPD

-4599 ITLVDLD
+4599 ITLIDLD
-4606 PEAQDAQAAF
+4606 PEL
-4616 GEEGASASAV
+4616 EGAQGASTSAV
-4626 PVTIDGSEDG
+4626 PVAIDGGEDG
-4636 LSGGVRAA
+4636 LAGGVRAA
-4644 LASGEPE
+4644 LALGEPE
-4651 VALRD
+4651 VALRG
-4656 GRLWASRMTHI
+4656 GRLWASRMTHL
-4667 TSPDPDGGAFSPGKV
+4667 TSPDPDGGASPSPGAA
-4682 GGKDADMTWPVD
+4682 GQDTDAMWPVD

-4709 VARHLVVEH
+4709 VARHLVAEH
-4718 GVRHLLL
+4718 GVRHLVL

-4741 ELAEQGAE
+4741 ELAGQGAE
-4749 VTVAACDVGDRDALA
+4749 VMVAACDVGDRDALA
-4764 ALLEGISDAN
+4764 VLLEGISEAR
-4774 PLRAVVHAAGVVDD
+4774 PLRAVVHAAGLVDD
-4788 GVISSLSAERVE
+4788 GVVSSLSVERVG

-4809 AWHLDEL
+4809 AWYLDEL
-4816 TRKRDVARFVVFSSL
+4816 TRKGDVARFVVFSSL

-4895 IPLSAGVGLS
+4895 VPLSAGVGLS
-4905 VLDRVVAEDRRGV
+4905 VLDRVVAEGRRGV

-4925 LGALRAGPAER
+4925 LSALRAGSAER

-4946 VRRRAAADVP
+4946 VRRRAVADAP

-4966 ADLSAAERQAAVLEL
+4966 AELPAAERQAAVMEL
-4981 VRARAA
+4981 VRGRAA
-4987 AVLGHDSPASV
+4987 AVLGHDTPASV

-5016 LRNGLGAA
+5016 LRNGLGTA

-5057 GDHGAADGRDE
+5057 GDHGAANGRDE

-5090 ALLELAGVR
+5090 ALLELAGVH
-5099 PDGANGAAAPDETAD
+5099 PEGANGAAAPDETAD

-5121 DAESLIRM
+5121 DTESLIRM

>member
-22 RRQLRDVTERAREP
+22 RRQLREVTERAREP

-56 WSLVAAGREGISG
+56 WTLVAAEREGFSG

-83 PDLTRPG
+83 PELTRPG
-90 TSYVDRGGFLAGSGE
+90 TSYVNRGGFLEGSGE

-132 WEALEHAGVDPSG
+132 WEALEHAGVDPTG

-253 PDGRVKAFADGA
+253 PDGRVKAFADAA
-265 DGTAWGEGAGV
+265 DGTAWGEGVGV

-282 SDARRHGHRVL
+282 SDARRNGHRVL

-324 ALTAAGLVAA
+324 ALTAAGLVSA

-355 ALLGTYGRGRR
+355 ALLATYGRGRR
-366 TPLWLGSVKS
+366 SPLWLGSVKS

-430 WPRAEGRPRRAGVS
+430 WPRVEGRPRRAGVS

-456 LEEPPVEDEAS
+456 LEEPPVEEPPVAEAS
-467 VSSGTEGP
+467 SGP
-475 AVPVP
+475 A

-486 VSAKSEVALR
+486 VSAKSEAALR
-496 AQAERLAGFMAEHD
+496 AQAERLAGFVAEHD
-510 EADVLDVAVQLT
+510 QVDVLDVAAGLT
-522 RRAGLEHRVVLPVA
+522 RRAGLEHRVVVPVA
-536 AADREGLLAGLRA
+536 ATDREGLLAGLRA
-549 LAAGELE
+549 LAAGES
-556 PASMVRGRVRPG
+556 AGSVVQGRVRPG
-568 RVAVLFSGQGAQR
+568 RVAVVFSGQGAQR
-581 AGMGRELCAAFPVF
+581 SGMGRGLYAAFPVF

-601 ACSLLEAELTAEVVT
+601 ACALLEAEFSAADA
-616 GLAGG
+616 AG
-621 VGLREIILGEGDVLD
+621 GLREIILGERGADGVLD

-655 LESFGVRPDFVAGHS
+655 LESFGVRPEFVAGHSLGEITAAHVAGVLDLADACRLVAARGRLMQALPAGGAMAAIGCGEEEIAPVLAGLDRVAVAAVNAPGAVVVSGAADQVEQVIEWARQQGHRTRPLRVSHAFHSPLMEPMLAEFAAVAASLAFHPPTLALVSGVSGQPAGPQITEPGYWVEHVHRPVRFADVVTTLRENGVGCFLEAGPDAQLTPMIEQTLAYHDGEEPSVVALLRRDRDETAQLVTGLGQAWTCGTGVDWTAWPAWAGRAGARIGDLDLPTYAFQRRHYWLLPPGRPQSGGAAVIDRPSVFEVAWRQLGAASAPLSAAATGDPLVIDSTDGAQDAGDVIERVRSALSTVLADLQGWFAEGDPRPVVVVTRGAVAVTDGETPDPAQAAVWGLVRAAQSEEPGRITLIDLDPELEGAQAGLGEEEASASAVPAAIDGGEDDLADDVRAALACGEPEVALRGGGLWAPRLSHVESVDPDGGASSSPVDGEEAGEEPVAAWPVDGTTLITGGTGGLGALVARHLVAEHGVRQLLLVSRRGLDAPGAGELRDELAGQGAEVAVAACDVADRDALAVLLEDVPDLRAVVHAAGVVDDGVITSLSAERVEAVLRPKVDAAWHLHELTRDAGLARFVVFSSLAGVVDGAGQGNYAAANAFVDALAVARAAAGLPAVSLAWGPWSEERGMAGRIGARDEARMRAAGLVSLTAGQGLALLDAGLQAGRALLVPARFDPAALGRRGDLPALLRELAGPAARPAAAPADGADGADGGVRPVVAELARLSAPQRQRRLLDVVRGQAAATLGHDSAQAIDADRPFQEFGFDSLTAVELRNRLHAETGLRLTPTLVFDHPTPRALAAHLDAALSGTVARRPVQAAPAAGHADDPIAVVGMACRFPGQVTSPEDLWQLLVDDRDGITGFPTDRGWNLGSLFHPDPDHAGTSYVRTGGFLSGAADFDPEFFALSPREAVAMDPQQRLILETSWEALEHAGIDPSGLRGTPTGVFAGVMANDYGSGAVATPEAEGLVATGTQGSVVSGRVSYAFGLEGPAVSVDTACSSSLVALHLAAQALRAGECDLALAGGVTVMATPDAFVEFSRQRGLAADGRCKAFAEAADGVGWGEGVGVLVVERLSDARRRGHRVLAVLRGSAVNQDGASNGLTAPNGPSQERVIAQALAAAGLTPGDVDVVEAHGTGTALGDPIEAQALLAAYGQDRQSPLWLGSVKSNLGHTQAAAGVAGIIKMILAMRHGLLPKTLHVDAPSSKVDWSGGAVELLTEPQPWTRAEDRPRRAGVSSFGISGTNAHVILEEPPAEELSAVGSDTVEPSSEIVADAVRGDGEPTQEQVAISAETEDTAALPVLPVVVSAKSEAALQAQAGRLAGFVAEHDEADLVEVAAGLTRRAALEHRAVLPVADREGLLAGLRALAAGELESAVVGRVRPGRVAVLFSGQGAQRPGMGRGLYAAFPVFARAFDEACALLEAEFSAADAAGGLREIILGERGADGVLDQTVFAQAGLFAFETALYRLLESLGVQPDFVAGHS

-722 AGHDQVAVAAVN
+722 AGLDRVAVAAVN

-746 QVAEVVEWA
+746 QVAEVVDWA
-755 RQRGYR
+755 GQQGHR

-778 MLEEFAA
+778 ML
-785 VAASLVFHPPTVAL
+785 
-799 VSGVTGQP
+799 
-807 AGSQITE
+807 
-814 PGYWVEHVQQPVRF
+814 
-828 ADVVTTLRG
+828 
-837 HGVGCFIEAGPDAQL
+837 
-852 TPMIEQTLAHHD
+852 
-864 DEDRRDGEEPSAVAL
+864 
-879 LRRDRDETAQLVAG
+879 
-893 LGLAWTRGTGVD
+893 
-905 WTAWPAWTP
+905 
-914 GAGPRIGHLDLP
+914 
-926 TYAFQRRYYW
+926 
-936 LLPPGRPQ
+936 
-944 SGGAAVTDRPSVFKV
+944 
-959 AWRQLEPAS
+959 
-968 AVATG
+968 
-973 DTFVIDSTGV
+973 
-983 ADADDVIERVRSA
+983 
-996 LRTVLADLQG
+996 
-1006 WFGEGDTRP
+1006 
-1015 VVVVTRGAVAV
+1015 
-1026 ADGEVPDPAQAA
+1026 
-1038 VWGLVRAAQS
+1038 
-1048 EEPGRI
+1048 
-1054 TLVDLD
+1054 
-1060 PEVEDAAVPAAVDG
+1060 
-1074 GEDGL
+1074 
-1079 ADDVRAALAC
+1079 
-1089 GEPEVALRGGGWWV
+1089 
-1103 PRLSH
+1103 
-1108 VESVGLDG
+1108 
-1116 RASSS
+1116 
-1121 PGGEEEGGEESV
+1121 
-1133 TAWPTDGTTLITGGT
+1133 
-1148 GGLGALVAR
+1148 
-1157 HLVTEHGVRHLL
+1157 
-1169 LVSRRGMDA
+1169 
-1178 PGAAE
+1178 
-1183 LRDELAGLNAEVT
+1183 
-1196 VAAVDVADRDALAAL
+1196 
-1211 LEGISDANPLRAVVH
+1211 
-1226 AAGVVDD
+1226 
-1233 GVISSLSAERVEA
+1233 
-1246 VLRPK
+1246 
-1251 VDAAWHLHELT
+1251 
-1262 RDGELARFVVFSS
+1262 
-1275 LAGVVDGAG
+1275 
-1284 QGNYAAA
+1284 
-1291 NAFVDALAVARAGE
+1291 
-1305 GLPAVSLAWGPWSE
+1305 
-1319 ERGMAGRIG
+1319 
-1328 ARDEARMRAAGLVSL
+1328 
-1343 TADQGLA
+1343 
-1350 LLDAGLEA
+1350 
-1358 GQPHLVAARFV
+1358 
-1369 PSALGRRGD
+1369 
-1378 LPAMLRELA
+1378 
-1387 GPAARPIVDPS
+1387 
-1398 EAPAAGTDGVPPVV
+1398 
-1412 AELAHLSAPQRQRR
+1412 
-1426 LLDVVCG
+1426 
-1433 QAAATLGHDSAE
+1433 
-1445 AIDADRPFQEFGFDS
+1445 
-1460 LTAVELRNRLHTVT
+1460 
-1474 GLRLTPTLVFDH
+1474 
-1486 PTPRALAAHLDAA
+1486 
-1499 LSGTVARRPVPAATP
+1499 
-1514 SGSAG
+1514 
-1519 DPIVVVGMACRFPGQ
+1519 
-1534 VTSPEDLWQLL
+1534 
-1545 VDDRDGITGFP
+1545 
-1556 TDRGWNL
+1556 
-1563 GSLFH
+1563 
-1568 PDPDHSGTSYV
+1568 
-1579 RTGGFLSGAAD
+1579 
-1590 FDPEFFALSP
+1590 
-1600 REAVAMDP
+1600 
-1608 QQRLILETSWEAL
+1608 
-1621 EQAGIDPSG
+1621 
-1630 LRGTPTGVF
+1630 
-1639 TGVMANDY
+1639 
-1647 GSGALTTPE
+1647 
-1656 AEGLVATGTQGSV
+1656 
-1669 VSGRVSYA
+1669 
-1677 FGLEGPAVSVD
+1677 
-1688 TACSSSLVA
+1688 
-1697 LHLAAQALRSGECD
+1697 
-1711 LALAGG
+1711 
-1717 VTVMATPDAFVE
+1717 
-1729 FSRQRG
+1729 
-1735 LAADGRCKSF
+1735 
-1745 AEAADGVGWG
+1745 
-1755 EGVGVLVVE
+1755 
-1764 RLSDARRN
+1764 
-1772 GHRVLAVLRGSA
+1772 
-1784 VNQDGAS
+1784 
-1791 NGLTAPN
+1791 
-1798 GPSQERV
+1798 
-1805 IAQALAAAELTPGDV
+1805 
-1820 DVVEAHGTGTAL
+1820 
-1832 GDPIEAQALLA
+1832 
-1843 AYGQDRQ
+1843 
-1850 SPLWLGSVKSNL
+1850 
-1862 GHTQAAAGVAGVIKM
+1862 
-1877 ILAMRHGLL
+1877 
-1886 PKTLHVDAPS
+1886 
-1896 SKVDWSGGAVEL
+1896 
-1908 LTEPQP
+1908 
-1914 WPQDAD
+1914 
-1920 RPRRAGVSSFG
+1920 
-1931 ISGTNA
+1931 
-1937 HVILEEPPAVGADTV
+1937 
-1952 APTAEIAADAVRD
+1952 
-1965 DGEPTQERAAISA
+1965 
-1978 TASDE
+1978 
-1983 MEDTA
+1983 
-1988 ATPLLPVLLSAK
+1988 
-2000 SEAALR
+2000 
-2006 AQAGRLAGFVAEHD
+2006 
-2020 AAGPVEVAAGLAR
+2020 
-2033 RAALEH
+2033 
-2039 RAVLPAADREAL
+2039 
-2051 LAGLRALATDEPAAA
+2051 
-2066 VVGRVRPGRVAVL
+2066 
-2079 FSGQGAQRP
+2079 
-2088 GMGRELYAAFPAF
+2088 
-2101 ARAFD
+2101 
-2106 EACELL
+2106 
-2112 EAELTAEVVT
+2112 
-2122 DLAGGMGLRGII
+2122 
-2134 LGEGDVLDQ
+2134 
-2143 TVFAQAGLFAF
+2143 
-2154 ETALYR
+2154 
-2160 LLESLG
+2160 
-2166 VRPDFVAGHSLG
+2166 
-2178 EITAAH
+2178 
-2184 VAGVLDLADACR
+2184 
-2196 LVAARGRLMQ
+2196 
-2206 ALPAGGAMA
+2206 
-2215 AIGCGE
+2215 
-2221 EEIAPVLAGHDQV
+2221 
-2234 AVAAVNAPG
+2234 
-2243 AVVVSG
+2243 
-2249 AAGQVEQVIEWA
+2249 
-2261 RQQGYRTRQLRV
+2261 
-2273 SHAFHSP
+2273 
-2280 LMEPMLAEFRQVV
+2280 AEFEQVV

-2334 ADTVTTLQGHG
+2334 ADTIATLREQG

-2362 EQTLTHLDGEESSV
+2362 EHDHDGEEPSV

-2383 RDETSQLIAGL
+2383 RDETTQLVTAL
-2394 GQAWTCGIGV
+2394 GQAWTCGTAV
-2404 DWTAWPTDPAGAR
+2404 DWTAWPTASAR
-2417 ADDLD
+2417 TGDLD

-2431 RYWLQSAPSGDPAAL
+2431 RYWLQSAPAGDPAAL
-2446 GQTAADHPILGAVVE
+2446 GQTAADHPILSAVVE

-2472 LSVTAQPWLVDHA
+2472 LSVTAQSWLADHA
-2485 INGTP
+2485 INATP
-2490 ILPGTAFVELALHA
+2490 ILPGTAFVELALRA
-2504 GDQVGCPAVDELT
+2504 GDQVGCPAIDELT
-2517 LHTPLPIADTSGG
+2517 LHTPLPIPDATNDTSGG
-2530 IVVQVIVTAPGEDGR
+2530 VVVQVTVTGPDEDGR

-2555 HGNWTRHA
+2555 DGSWTRHA

-2569 TPAIPADLSH
+2569 TPFMPADLRH
-2579 AWPPPGAEPLN
+2579 AWPPPGAQPLDV
-2590 ATGLYDRLVDHGYGY
+2590 TGLYDRLIDHGYGY
-2605 GPAFHGLARAWQH
+2605 GPAFHGLTRAWKH

-2623 ADITLPE
+2623 AEVTLPE
-2630 EAGQTTRYGLH
+2630 DAGPTTRYGLH
-2641 PALFDATTHVALLAG
+2641 PALFDATTHVVLLAG
-2656 EDAREG
+2656 EDAGKG

-2698 LADPTGRPVATLETV
+2698 LADPTGRPVATVETV
-2713 ASRPAAEADPSA
+2713 ASRPVAETDPSA
-2725 PTAASVARWV
+2725 PTAASVARWL

-2743 TGASAADNGGEP
+2743 TGASTDDGGES
-2755 ALRDGTAVV
+2755 ALRDGAVVV
-2764 DATGD
+2764 DATGGAAD
-2769 VGDTAGDLPDKV
+2769 DAGDLPDRV
-2781 RLRVGAVLAELQA
+2781 RRRVAAVLAELQD

-2799 DQQPVLVATR
+2799 DERPVLVATR

-2814 TDGET
+2814 ADGET

-2848 PARTRGR
+2848 PVRTGRPAARPE
-2855 TAAADGRGA
+2855 
-2864 QSKLSTLESSALSG
+2864 SSTLESLALPG

-2884 IRSDRSWVPR
+2884 IRSDRTWVPR

-2901 EEPAAVAWPVDG
+2901 DEPGAAWPVDG

-2928 ARHLVAEHGVRHLLL
+2928 ARHLVSEHGVRHLVL

-2956 LRDELAEQGAEV
+2956 LRDELAGQGAEV
-2968 TVAACDVADRD
+2968 AVAACDVADRD
-2979 ALAVLLEGIS
+2979 ALAVLLE
-2989 DANPLRA
+2989 DVPDLRA
-2996 VVHAAGVVDDGVI
+2996 VVHTAGVVDDGVI

-3062 AANAALDAF
+3062 AANAALDAL
-3071 AVSRVGAGLPA
+3071 AVSRTAAGLPA

-3129 AEDRRGVV
+3129 AEGRRGVV
-3137 VAAGWSLGA
+3137 VAAGWSLST

-3167 RAAADVP
+3167 RAAADAP
-3174 AGGGSFAD
+3174 AGSGSFAD
-3182 RLADLSAA
+3182 RLAELSAA
-3190 ERQAAVTELVRA
+3190 ERQAAVTELVRT

-3251 IFDHPSVKALTEFV
+3251 IFDHPSVKALTDFV

-3312 LVDGVDTVG
+3312 LVDGVDAVG

-3523 ARRNGHRVLAVLRGS
+3523 ARRNGHQVLAVLRGS
-3538 AVNHDGASN
+3538 AVNQDGASN

-3559 VIAQALASAGIGP
+3559 VIAQALASAGIRP
-3572 EQVDVVEGHGTGT
+3572 AQVDVVEGHGTGT

-3626 AGIIKMILAM
+3626 ASIIKMILAM

-3658 GTVELLT
+3658 GAVELLT
-3665 EAQPW
+3665 EPQPW
-3670 PRAADRTRRAGV
+3670 TRAADRPRRAGV

-3690 NAHIILEEPPAEE
+3690 NAHIILEEPPAED
-3703 EPLREPRTGE
+3703 EPLTSE
-3713 PSGERDSHAATTAEG
+3713 PSGERDGRPTAAA
-3728 DPVPM
+3728 DPAVSPVPV
-3733 PVAVSAKSE
+3733 PVVVSAKSE
-3742 AALRAQAGQLAE
+3742 AALRAQAGQLAG
-3754 FMTEHDEADVLD
+3754 FVAEHDEAGLVE
-3766 VAVELTR
+3766 VAAGLVR
-3773 RAALE
+3773 RASLE
-3778 HRAVLPAADREGLLA
+3778 HRAVLSAVDREGLLA
-3793 GLRALITGEPA
+3793 GLRALAAGEPTVGELA
-3804 AAVVGRVRPGRVA
+3804 ASVAQGRVRPGRVA

-3825 QRPGMGRE
+3825 QRSGMGRE

-3845 DEACELLEA
+3845 DEACALLEA
-3854 ELTAEVVTDLAG
+3854 EFSATDAAG
-3866 GVRLR
+3866 GLR
-3871 ELILGEGDGS
+3871 EIILGERG
-3881 AADGVLDQTVFAQ
+3881 ADGVLDQTVFAQ
-3894 AGLFAFETALFR
+3894 AGLFAFETALYR
-3906 LLESFGVRPDFVA
+3906 LLESLGVRPDFVA

-3943 VAARGPLMQALP
+3943 VAARGRLMQALP
-3955 AGGAMAAIGCGEEE
+3955 AGGAMAAIGCGEDVL
-3969 IAPVLHGDISVAAV
+3969 APVLAEHDQVAVAAV

-3993 AAEQVAEVVE
+3993 AADQVEQVID
-4003 WAQQQGYRTRQLRV
+4003 WARQQGHRTRPLRV

-4049 VSNVSGELAGEEITD
+4049 VSNVSGELAGEEITE

-4077 FADTVT
+4077 FADTIT
-4083 TLQGHGVSCF
+4083 TLRGHGVGCF
-4093 IEAGPDAQLT
+4093 LEAGPDAQLT
-4103 PMIEQALAHDDNED
+4103 PMIEQTLAHDED
-4117 SRDGEAPSVVALLRR
+4117 GDASSADGSDPTVVGLLRR
-4132 DRDETAQLVAGLG
+4132 DRDETAQLVSGLG
-4145 LAWTRGIGVDWT
+4145 LAWTCGIGVAWN
-4157 AWPTGA
+4157 AWPAWTTGA
-4163 RPGHLDLPTY
+4163 GTAGTRIRHLDLPTY

-4184 APAGDPAALGLG
+4184 APAGDPAVLGLG

-4218 RLSVTAQPWLVD
+4218 RLSANAQSWLAD
-4230 HAINGTP
+4230 HAINGTA

-4244 VELALRAGDQVGCPV
+4244 VELALRAGDQVGCPA

-4269 PIPDTTESITLQIIL
+4269 PIPDSDGITLQIIL
-4284 SSPDE
+4284 SPPDE

-4294 IGIHSKDDHGHWTQ
+4294 VGIHSKDDHGHWTR
-4308 HATGTLTPVI
+4308 HASGTLTPTPSI
-4318 PADTP
+4318 PADLP
-4323 ADLSDAWPPPG
+4323 HAWPPPD
-4334 AQPLDTTG
+4334 AQPLDVVG
-4342 LYDRLVDHGYG
+4342 LYDRLIDHGYG

-4359 GLTRAWADGDDL
+4359 GLTHAWRHGDDL

-4390 PALLDAALHVGML
+4390 PALLDAAMHVGML
-4403 AGQDGG
+4403 AGQDNG
-4409 QGEEGPLIP
+4409 QGEAGPLIP
-4418 FNWNGITLHAAGA
+4418 FNWSGVSLHAAGA
-4431 TTLRV
+4431 TSLRV
-4436 RSRRLD
+4436 RLRRLE
-4442 GDAVTRLDVADPAG
+4442 GDAVTRLDIADPSG

-4461 VEALTARPLAP
+4461 VEELTARPLAP
-4472 GQLSGAVPSRW
+4472 EQLSGTVPDRW

-4488 WRPLAAEISAGA
+4488 WRPLATNTAA
-4500 GALDVA
+4500 GALDVT
-4506 MLNVAS
+4506 MLDAAS
-4512 SAGAGSAAPG
+4512 SVGAGSAARD
-4522 AGAGGAEP
+4522 AGAGDGRP

-4542 VGDVLGELQTWL
+4542 VGQVLSELQTWL

-4599 ITLVDLD
+4599 ITLIDLD
-4606 PEAQDAQAAF
+4606 PELEGAQSAL
-4616 GEEGASASAV
+4616 GTEGASASAV
-4626 PVTIDGSEDG
+4626 PVTIDGGEDG
-4636 LSGGVRAA
+4636 LAGGVRAA
-4644 LASGEPE
+4644 LALGEPE
-4651 VALRD
+4651 VALR
-4656 GRLWASRMTHI
+4656 GGQLWASRMTHLA
-4667 TSPDPDGGAFSPGKV
+4667 SPDPDGGSSPSPGAAGQV
-4682 GGKDADMTWPVD
+4682 GGKDADAMWPVD

-4709 VARHLVVEH
+4709 VARHLVAEH
-4718 GVRHLLL
+4718 GVRHLVL

-4741 ELAEQGAE
+4741 ELAGQGAE
-4749 VTVAACDVGDRDALA
+4749 VAVAACDVADRDALA
-4764 ALLEGISDAN
+4764 VLLEDIPD
-4774 PLRAVVHAAGVVDD
+4774 LRAVVHTAGVVDD

-4851 ALAVSRVGAGLPAVS
+4851 ALAVSRTAAGLPAVS

-4905 VLDRVVAEDRRGV
+4905 VLDRVVAEGRRGV

-4925 LGALRAGPAER
+4925 LSTLRAGSAER

-4946 VRRRAAADVP
+4946 VRRRAAADAP
-4956 AGGGSFADRL
+4956 AGSGSFAERL
-4966 ADLSAAERQAAVLEL
+4966 AELSAAERQAAVMEL

-4987 AVLGHDSPASV
+4987 AVLGHDTPASV

-5057 GDHGAADGRDE
+5057 GDHGAANGRDE

-5082 LRAAGLLD
+5082 LRSAGLLD
-5090 ALLELAGVR
+5090 ALLELAGVH
-5099 PDGANGAAAPDETAD
+5099 PDGANGAVAPDETAD

>member
-22 RRQLRDVTERAREP
+22 RRQLREVTERAREP

-56 WSLVAAGREGISG
+56 WTLVADGREGFSG

-83 PDLTRPG
+83 PDLSRPG
-90 TSYVDRGGFLAGSGE
+90 TSYVNRGGFLESSGQ

-253 PDGRVKAFADGA
+253 PDGRVKAFADAA
-265 DGTAWGEGAGV
+265 DGTAWGEGVGV

-282 SDARRHGHRVL
+282 SDARRNGHRVL

-315 PSQERVISQ
+315 PSQERVIAQ
-324 ALTAAGLVAA
+324 ALAAAGLVSA

-355 ALLGTYGRGRR
+355 ALLATYGRGRR
-366 TPLWLGSVKS
+366 SPLWLGSVKS

-419 GAVELLTEARQ
+419 GAVELLIEARQ
-430 WPRAEGRPRRAGVS
+430 WPRVEGRPRRAGVS

-456 LEEPPVEDEAS
+456 LEEPPPAEEPSVEEAS
-467 VSSGTEGP
+467 SGP
-475 AVPVP
+475 AVP

-486 VSAKSEVALR
+486 VSAKSEAALR
-496 AQAERLAGFMAEHD
+496 AQAGRLAGFVAEHGQV
-510 EADVLDVAVQLT
+510 DVLDVAVALT
-522 RRAGLEHRVVLPVA
+522 RRAGLEHRVVVPVA

-549 LAAGELE
+549 LAAGE
-556 PASMVRGRVRPG
+556 PAASVVQGRVRPG
-568 RVAVLFSGQGAQR
+568 RVAVVFSGQGAQR
-581 AGMGRELCAAFPVF
+581 AGMGRELYAAFPVF

-601 ACSLLEAELTAEVVT
+601 ACALLEAEFSAADV
-616 GLAGG
+616 AGD
-621 VGLREIILGEGDVLD
+621 LREIILGERGADGVLD

-670 LGEIT
+670 LGEIS
-675 AAHVAGVL
+675 AAHTAGVL

-707 MAAIGCGEEEIAPVL
+707 MAAIGCGEDEIALVL
-722 AGHDQVAVAAVN
+722 AGLDRVAVAAVN
-734 APGAVVVSGAAD
+734 APGAVVVSGAAGQVD
-746 QVAEVVEWA
+746 QVVEWA
-755 RQRGYR
+755 RERGYR

-778 MLEEFAA
+778 MLAEFAA
-785 VAASLVFHPPTVAL
+785 VASSLAFHPPAVAL
-799 VSGVTGQP
+799 VSGVSGQL
-807 AGSQITE
+807 AGPQITE
-814 PGYWVEHVQQPVRF
+814 PGYWVEHVQRPVRF

-837 HGVGCFIEAGPDAQL
+837 NGVGCFLEAGPDAQL
-852 TPMIEQTLAHHD
+852 TPMIEQTLAY
-864 DEDRRDGEEPSAVAL
+864 EDGEEPSVVAL

-893 LGLAWTRGTGVD
+893 LGQAWTLGTGVD
-905 WTAWPAWTP
+905 WTAWPAWAT
-914 GAGPRIGHLDLP
+914 GAGRAGARIGDLDLP
-926 TYAFQRRYYW
+926 TYAFQRRHYW

-944 SGGAAVTDRPSVFKV
+944 SGGAAGTDRPSLFEM
-959 AWRQLEPAS
+959 AWRQLRTAS
-968 AVATG
+968 APLGAADAS
-973 DTFVIDSTGV
+973 DTLVIDATDG
-983 ADADDVIERVRSA
+983 AQDAGDVIERVRSA
-996 LRTVLADLQG
+996 LRTVLGDLQG
-1006 WFGEGDTRP
+1006 WFTEGDPRP
-1015 VVVVTRGAVAV
+1015 VAVVTRGAIAV
-1026 ADGEVPDPAQAA
+1026 ADGETPDPAQAA
-1038 VWGLVRAAQS
+1038 VWGLVRSAQS

-1054 TLVDLD
+1054 TLIDLD
-1060 PEVEDAAVPAAVDG
+1060 PEPGGAQAALGEEEASASAVLAAVDG

-1079 ADDVRAALAC
+1079 ADEVRAALAC
-1089 GEPEVALRGGGWWV
+1089 GEPEVALRGGGLWV

-1108 VESVGLDG
+1108 VESVDPDG
-1116 RASSS
+1116 GASSS
-1121 PGGEEEGGEESV
+1121 PLEGEEGV
-1133 TAWPTDGTTLITGGT
+1133 AAWPVDGTTLITGGT

-1157 HLVTEHGVRHLL
+1157 HLVAEHGVRRLV
-1169 LVSRRGMDA
+1169 LVSRRGLDA

-1183 LRDELAGLNAEVT
+1183 LREELAGRGAEVA
-1196 VAAVDVADRDALAAL
+1196 VAACDVADRDALAVL
-1211 LEGISDANPLRAVVH
+1211 LEDIADLCAVVH

-1233 GVISSLSAERVEA
+1233 GVITSLSVERVES

-1262 RDGELARFVVFSS
+1262 RDSGLARFVVFSS

-1291 NAFVDALAVARAGE
+1291 NAFVDALAVARAAA

-1319 ERGMAGRIG
+1319 ERGMAGRVS
-1328 ARDEARMRAAGLVSL
+1328 ARDEARMRAAGHISL
-1343 TADQGLA
+1343 TAGQGLA

-1358 GQPHLVAARFV
+1358 GQPFLVSARFD
-1369 PSALGRRGD
+1369 PAALGRRGD
-1378 LPAMLRELA
+1378 LPALLRELA
-1387 GPAARPIVDPS
+1387 GPAARPAAPS
-1398 EAPAAGTDGVPPVV
+1398 EASADDADGGVRPVV
-1412 AELAHLSAPQRQRR
+1412 AELAHLSAQQRQRR

-1433 QAAATLGHDSAE
+1433 EAAATLGHDSAQ

-1460 LTAVELRNRLHTVT
+1460 LTAVELRNRLHAVT

-1486 PTPRALAAHLDAA
+1486 PTPRALATHLDAA
-1499 LSGTVARRPVPAATP
+1499 LSGTVARRPVQAAP
-1514 SGSAG
+1514 SNGPAG

-1545 VDDRDGITGFP
+1545 IDDRDGITGFP

-1568 PDPDHSGTSYV
+1568 PDPDHAGTSYV

-1621 EQAGIDPSG
+1621 EHAGIDPAG

-1639 TGVMANDY
+1639 AGVMANDY
-1647 GSGALTTPE
+1647 GSGAVATPE

-1772 GHRVLAVLRGSA
+1772 GHRVLAVLAGSA

-1805 IAQALAAAELTPGDV
+1805 VAQALAAAGLTPGDV

-1877 ILAMRHGLL
+1877 ILAMRHELL

-1914 WPQDAD
+1914 WTRAAD

-1937 HVILEEPPAVGADTV
+1937 HVILEEPPVEEPSAVGT
-1952 APTAEIAADAVRD
+1952 VRD
-1965 DGEPTQERAAISA
+1965 DEEPTQERAAIPDAVS
-1978 TASDE
+1978 
-1983 MEDTA
+1983 EDTVA
-1988 ATPLLPVLLSAK
+1988 LPVVVSAK

-2006 AQAGRLAGFVAEHD
+2006 AQADQLAGFVAEHD
-2020 AAGPVEVAAGLAR
+2020 EVTPVEVAAGLTR

-2039 RAVLPAADREAL
+2039 RAVLPAADREEL
-2051 LAGLRALATDEPAAA
+2051 LAELRALAAGESAAA

-2088 GMGRELYAAFPAF
+2088 GMGRGLYAAFPAF

-2106 EACELL
+2106 EACALL
-2112 EAELTAEVVT
+2112 EAELDTA
-2122 DLAGGMGLRGII
+2122 GNLREII
-2134 LGEGDVLDQ
+2134 LGERGADGVLDQ

-2166 VRPDFVAGHSLG
+2166 VQPDFVAGHSLG

-2221 EEIAPVLAGHDQV
+2221 DEIALVLSGLDQV

-2249 AAGQVEQVIEWA
+2249 AAGQVDQVVEWA
-2261 RQQGYRTRQLRV
+2261 RERGHRTRPLRV

-2280 LMEPMLAEFRQVV
+2280 LMEPMLAEFEQVV
-2293 AGLTLR
+2293 SGLTLR
-2299 RPELALVSNVSGE
+2299 RPEMALVSNVSGE
-2312 LAGEEI
+2312 LAGEEVI
-2318 TEPGYWV
+2318 EPGYWV

-2334 ADTVTTLQGHG
+2334 ADTITTLREHG
-2345 VGCFIEAGPDAQ
+2345 VSCFIEAGPDAQ

-2362 EQTLTHLDGEESSV
+2362 EQTLIDDEPSV

-2383 RDETSQLIAGL
+2383 RDETTQLVTGL
-2394 GQAWTCGIGV
+2394 GQAWTCGTAV
-2404 DWTAWPTDPAGAR
+2404 DWTAWPTGPANAR
-2417 ADDLD
+2417 TGDLD

-2472 LSVTAQPWLVDHA
+2472 LSATAQPWLADHA
-2485 INGTP
+2485 INGTA
-2490 ILPGTAFVELALHA
+2490 ILPGTAFVELALRA
-2504 GDQVGCPAVDELT
+2504 GDQVGCPAIDELT
-2517 LHTPLPIADTSGG
+2517 LHTPLPIPDTTNDTSGG
-2530 IVVQVIVTAPGEDGR
+2530 VVVQITVTGPDEDGR
-2545 RQIGIHSKDD
+2545 RQIGIHSKDER
-2555 HGNWTRHA
+2555 GNWTRHA

-2569 TPAIPADLSH
+2569 TPFMPADLRH
-2579 AWPPPGAEPLN
+2579 AWPPPDAQPLEV
-2590 ATGLYDRLVDHGYGY
+2590 AGLYDRLVDHGYGY
-2605 GPAFHGLARAWQH
+2605 GPAFHGLTNAWRH

-2623 ADITLPE
+2623 AEVTLPE
-2630 EAGQTTRYGLH
+2630 AAGQTARYGLH
-2641 PALFDATTHVALLAG
+2641 PALFDATTHVVLLAG
-2656 EDAREG
+2656 EDAGEG
-2662 GPLIP
+2662 VPLIP

-2698 LADPTGRPVATLETV
+2698 LADPTGRPVATVETV
-2713 ASRPAAEADPSA
+2713 ASRPVAETDPSA
-2725 PTAASVARWV
+2725 PTAASVARWL

-2743 TGASAADNGGEP
+2743 TGASTGEGGEP
-2755 ALRDGTAVV
+2755 ALRDGTVVV

-2769 VGDTAGDLPDKV
+2769 DDAGDLPDRV
-2781 RLRVGAVLAELQA
+2781 RRRVAAVLAELQD

-2799 DQQPVLVATR
+2799 DERPVLVATR

-2814 TDGET
+2814 ADGET

-2848 PARTRGR
+2848 PARTGGP
-2855 TAAADGRGA
+2855 AA
-2864 QSKLSTLESSALSG
+2864 LESLALPG

-2884 IRSDRSWVPR
+2884 IRDDRTWVPR

-2901 EEPAAVAWPVDG
+2901 EESGTAWPVDG

-2956 LRDELAEQGAEV
+2956 LRDELVGQGAEV
-2968 TVAACDVADRD
+2968 MVAACDVADRD
-2979 ALAVLLEGIS
+2979 ALAVLLEEIP
-2989 DANPLRA
+2989 DLRV
-2996 VVHAAGVVDDGVI
+2996 VVHAAGLVDDGVI
-3009 SSLSAERV
+3009 GSLSAERV
-3017 GAVLRPKVDAAWH
+3017 EGVLRPKVDAAWH

-3062 AANAALDAF
+3062 AANAALDAL

-3129 AEDRRGVV
+3129 AEGRRGVV
-3137 VAAGWSLGA
+3137 VAAGWSLGT

-3167 RAAADVP
+3167 RAAADAPV
-3174 AGGGSFAD
+3174 GGGSFAE
-3182 RLADLSAA
+3182 RLAELPAA
-3190 ERQAAVTELVRA
+3190 ERQAAVMELVRA

-3312 LVDGVDTVG
+3312 LVDGVDAVG

-3523 ARRNGHRVLAVLRGS
+3523 ARRNGHQVLAVLRGS
-3538 AVNHDGASN
+3538 AVNQDGASN

-3572 EQVDVVEGHGTGT
+3572 AQVDVVEGHGTGT

-3636 RHGLLPKTL
+3636 RHGVLPKTL

-3658 GTVELLT
+3658 GAVELLT
-3665 EAQPW
+3665 EPQPW
-3670 PRAADRTRRAGV
+3670 TRAADRPRRAGV

-3690 NAHIILEEPPAEE
+3690 NAHIILEEPPAED
-3703 EPLREPRTGE
+3703 EPLSRD
-3713 PSGERDSHAATTAEG
+3713 PSGEQDGRPATAAEG
-3728 DPVPM
+3728 DPAVSPVTVP
-3733 PVAVSAKSE
+3733 VVVSAKSE
-3742 AALRAQAGQLAE
+3742 AALRAAAGQLAG
-3754 FMTEHDEADVLD
+3754 FVAEHDEASPVE
-3766 VAVELTR
+3766 VAAGLTR

-3778 HRAVLPAADREGLLA
+3778 YRAVLPATDREGLLA
-3793 GLRALITGEPA
+3793 ELRALAAGEPA
-3804 AAVVGRVRPGRVA
+3804 AAVEGRARPGRVA

-3825 QRPGMGRE
+3825 QRSGMGRE

-3845 DEACELLEA
+3845 DEACALLEA
-3854 ELTAEVVTDLAG
+3854 EFSAADAAEVVSGLAG

-3871 ELILGEGDGS
+3871 EIILGQTDGS
-3881 AADGVLDQTVFAQ
+3881 EAAASGTAAGGVLDQTVFAQ
-3894 AGLFAFETALFR
+3894 AGLFAFETALYR
-3906 LLESFGVRPDFVA
+3906 LLESLGIRPDFVA

-3926 TAAHVAGVLDL
+3926 SAAHVAGVLDL

-3943 VAARGPLMQALP
+3943 VAARGRLMQALP
-3955 AGGAMAAIGCGEEE
+3955 TGGAMAAIGCGEEE
-3969 IAPVLHGDISVAAV
+3969 IAPVLAGHDQVAIAAV

-3993 AAEQVAEVVE
+3993 AADQVEQVIE
-4003 WAQQQGYRTRQLRV
+4003 WARQQAHRTRPLRV

-4028 MLAEFEQV
+4028 MLAQFEQV

-4042 RRPELAL
+4042 RRPKLAL
-4049 VSNVSGELAGEEITD
+4049 VSNVSGELAGEEITE

-4077 FADTVT
+4077 FAATVA
-4083 TLQGHGVSCF
+4083 TLRGHGVGCF
-4093 IEAGPDAQLT
+4093 LEAGPDAQLT
-4103 PMIEQALAHDDNED
+4103 PMVEQTLAHHEDGDAGSADGDD
-4117 SRDGEAPSVVALLRR
+4117 PTVVGLLRR
-4132 DRDETAQLVAGLG
+4132 DRNETAQLVAGLG
-4145 LAWTRGIGVDWT
+4145 LAWTRGLSVDWT
-4157 AWPTGA
+4157 AWTTGNGSA
-4163 RPGHLDLPTY
+4163 GTRIRHLDLPTY
-4173 PFQHRRYWVHS
+4173 PFQHRRYWLHT

-4218 RLSVTAQPWLVD
+4218 RLSVAAQPWLAD
-4230 HAINGTP
+4230 HAINGTA

-4244 VELALRAGDQVGCPV
+4244 VELALRAGDQVGCPA

-4269 PIPDTTESITLQIIL
+4269 PIPDSDGTTLQIIL
-4284 SSPDE
+4284 SPPDE

-4294 IGIHSKDDHGHWTQ
+4294 IGIHSKDDHGNWTR
-4308 HATGTLTPVI
+4308 HASGTLTPI
-4318 PADTP
+4318 PSVP
-4323 ADLSDAWPPPG
+4323 ADLLHAWPPPD
-4334 AQPLDTTG
+4334 AQPLDVTG

-4359 GLTRAWADGDDL
+4359 GLTRAWEHGDDL

-4383 PAGYGVH
+4383 PSGFGVH
-4390 PALLDAALHVGML
+4390 PALLDAAMHVGML
-4403 AGQDGG
+4403 AGQDAG
-4409 QGEEGPLIP
+4409 QEEAGPLIP
-4418 FNWNGITLHAAGA
+4418 FNWNGVALHAAGA
-4431 TTLRV
+4431 TSLRV
-4436 RSRRLD
+4436 RLRRLE
-4442 GDAVTRLDVADPAG
+4442 GEAVTRLDVADSSG

-4461 VEALTARPLAP
+4461 VEELTARPLTP
-4472 GQLSGAVPSRW
+4472 EQLSGAIPDRW

-4488 WRPLAAEISAGA
+4488 WRPLATNEREAAA
-4500 GALDVA
+4500 GALDVT
-4506 MLNVAS
+4506 MLDAAS
-4512 SAGAGSAAPG
+4512 AVGAGSAARG
-4522 AGAGGAEP
+4522 AGAGDGRA

-4542 VGDVLGELQTWL
+4542 VGHVLGELQTWL
-4554 AEGDTRPVVVV
+4554 AEGDTRPMVVV

-4570 AVADGETPD
+4570 AVADGEVPD

-4599 ITLVDLD
+4599 ITLIDLD
-4606 PEAQDAQAAF
+4606 PEL
-4616 GEEGASASAV
+4616 EGAQASAV
-4626 PVTIDGSEDG
+4626 PVTTDGGEDG
-4636 LSGGVRAA
+4636 LQGGVRTA
-4644 LASGEPE
+4644 LALGEPE
-4651 VALRD
+4651 VALRG

-4667 TSPDPDGGAFSPGKV
+4667 ASPGGAFPSPGAA
-4682 GGKDADMTWPVD
+4682 GQDADVVWPVD

-4709 VARHLVVEH
+4709 VARHLVAEH
-4718 GVRHLLL
+4718 SVRHLVL

-4741 ELAEQGAE
+4741 ELAGQGAE
-4749 VTVAACDVGDRDALA
+4749 VTVAACDVADRDALA
-4764 ALLEGISDAN
+4764 VLLEDVAD
-4774 PLRAVVHAAGVVDD
+4774 LRAVVHAAGLVDD
-4788 GVISSLSAERVE
+4788 GVIGSLSAERVE
-4800 AVLRPKVDA
+4800 GVLRPKVDA

-4895 IPLSAGVGLS
+4895 IPLSAGVVLS
-4905 VLDRVVAEDRRGV
+4905 VLDRVVAEGRRGV

-4925 LGALRAGPAER
+4925 LGTLRAGSAER

-4946 VRRRAAADVP
+4946 VRRRAAADAP
-4956 AGGGSFADRL
+4956 TGGGSFAERL
-4966 ADLSAAERQAAVLEL
+4966 ADLSAAERQAAVMEL

-4987 AVLGHDSPASV
+4987 AVLGHDTPASV

-5016 LRNGLGAA
+5016 LRNGLGSA

-5057 GDHGAADGRDE
+5057 GGHGAANGRDE

-5090 ALLELAGVR
+5090 ALLELAGAH
-5099 PDGANGAAAPDETAD
+5099 PEGTNGAAAPDETAD

-5129 ALNNGQPDD
+5129 ALNNGEPDD
-5138 ETEEG
+5138 EIEEG